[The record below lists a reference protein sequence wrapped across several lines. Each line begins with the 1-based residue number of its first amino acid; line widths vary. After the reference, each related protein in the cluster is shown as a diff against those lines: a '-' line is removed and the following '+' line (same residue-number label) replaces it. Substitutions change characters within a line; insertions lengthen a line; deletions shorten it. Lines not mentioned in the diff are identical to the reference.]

1 MKKILAIS
9 LSAFLLLSLA
19 GCTNNSEIEQLKKEN
34 EELKQQLANYN
45 VDTDTTKNTN
55 TFMAALMGELL

>member
-34 EELKQQLANYN
+34 EELKM
-45 VDTDTTKNTN
+45 KNE
-55 TFMAALMGELL
+55 ELKIKRLYL